1 MTVRW
6 PLHPAPVDGEA
17 LTSWLRRIARQY
29 DLSENDLVVDLGYVP
44 DRTVQLDV
52 AAPDGVVDQLALR
65 TGVSRDRI
73 QMMSLSG
80 YTPWL
85 IDDLAP
91 VPDGFSTYTRQ
102 LAVLLPAGR
111 RRDRTAASWRAWTS
125 SPGSQ
130 RQRLCPQC
138 VAEAAVPRP
147 YLLAWSWPLLLTCPL
162 HHCFLESHEG
172 ARGYYFWM
180 GARPPQPRP
189 LPDDHPVSV
198 MDERTW
204 QALTIGYVDLP
215 RRRVHAGIWFRL
227 LRTIIDELGATRSEC
242 GAAQCLIQAVWEHLD
257 YPFRAGQRSWRPYER
272 LSFIQQ
278 QHTLQAAAAAMHL
291 LETGVLTGRGPD
303 AVLFLPEPETFVPPG
318 RLVRKK
324 PPVKQ
329 EPSAAE
335 LMQKAY
341 DSLDAMIDKARYDPV
356 TAQHFLELM
365 TYPPGDEDS
374 RQHVRNSL
382 THLGIPL
389 EFLAP

>member
-1 MTVRW
+1 MRW

-29 DLSENDLVVDLGYVP
+29 DVWEEDLVADLGCVL
-44 DRTVQLDV
+44 DRTVKLDV
-52 AAPDGVVDQLALR
+52 AAPEDVVDQLALR

-73 QMMSLSG
+73 RMMSLGG

-91 VPDGFSTYTRQ
+91 GPDGFSTYTRQ
-102 LAVLLPAGR
+102 LAVLLPDGR
-111 RRDRTAASWRAWTS
+111 RRARKAASWRAWTS
-125 SPGSQ
+125 SPSNH

-138 VAEAAVPRP
+138 VADATPPRL
-147 YLLAWSWPLLLTCPL
+147 YLLVWSWPLMLTCPR
-162 HHCFLESHEG
+162 HHCVLESDEG
-172 ARGYYFWM
+172 ARGYYFWI
-180 GARPPQPRP
+180 GATPPQPRR
-189 LPDDHPVSV
+189 LPADHPVSV

-204 QALTIGYVDLP
+204 QALTAGYVDLP

-227 LRTIIDELGATRSEC
+227 LRTIIDELGTTRSEC
-242 GAAQCLIQAVWEHLD
+242 GVAQRLIQAVWEHLD
-257 YPFRAGQRSWRPYER
+257 YPFRAGQTSWRPYER
-272 LSFIQQ
+272 LTFIQQ

-291 LETGVLTGRGPD
+291 LETGALAGRGSD
-303 AVLFLPEPETFVPPG
+303 AVLFLPEPEISVPPG

-335 LMQKAY
+335 LMQEAY
-341 DSLDAMIDKARYDPV
+341 DSLDAMIDKARYDPA

-365 TYPPGDEDS
+365 TYPPDDEDS
-374 RQHVRNSL
+374 RQHVRNSFV
-382 THLGIPL
+382 HLGIPL
-389 EFLAP
+389 EFLSP